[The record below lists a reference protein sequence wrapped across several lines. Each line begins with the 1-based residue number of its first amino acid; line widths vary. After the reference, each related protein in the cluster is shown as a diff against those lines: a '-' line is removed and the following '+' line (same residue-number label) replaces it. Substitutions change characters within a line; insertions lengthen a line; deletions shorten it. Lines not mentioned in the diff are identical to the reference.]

1 MENIDFSNNDS
12 DEENMNI
19 LVQEDEQNKD
29 NLLFN
34 LDSWEELINLIG
46 LNKNINYP
54 LKVVYTGIYEMHLS
68 RTTNYS
74 SNYSRNLIFKSD
86 PISLKIKKILFG
98 SNNELYISISTHV
111 IMRRLKSIYRNY
123 KYNNIINI
131 IDYNINKE
139 VKNNTLGFN
148 YDNLRWSSL
157 DTLAL

>member
-1 MENIDFSNNDS
+1 MENIDFSNDDS

-19 LVQEDEQNKD
+19 LIQEPDSSNIKNTE
-29 NLLFN
+29 
-34 LDSWEELINLIG
+34 DSWEELINLIG

-68 RTTNYS
+68 RTTNYV
-74 SNYSRNLIFKSD
+74 SNYSRNLKFKTD
-86 PISLKIKKILFG
+86 PISIKIKNILFG
-98 SNNELYISISTHV
+98 QHHDLYIDISTHV

-131 IDYNINKE
+131 IDYNIKKE
-139 VKNNTLGFN
+139 VKNDTLGFN

-157 DTLAL
+157 DTFSI